1 LNSLTI
7 LFIETICN
15 NFLQKLTFILLPSNV
30 FSCEILLLLNGF
42 LTILRNDMNKL
53 VLMSLLCFCILLTAC
68 GGGSDSDKGGVT
80 VAVNNAPIIDI
91 ASTQRLTAGQSVTF
105 TADISDPDGDA
116 ITVAWQADNVDVSFS
131 TTTGTSTTISFP
143 DVTTEQVREIT
154 ITATDS
160 KGKSTKKIII
170 VTLGASILSNEAPII
185 SLPENQEAKGGDSIV
200 LVATVQD
207 PQDDNVTVEW
217 RSANNTIVFSD
228 THSLTPTLTLPEVT
242 STTTIIITLIATDSQ
257 NNSSEKTLLLTIIPS
272 DGEPA
277 PSVQFELTDR
287 FETSS
292 GGVTTLT
299 AKFTSNVEI
308 TAINW
313 DLSALGDV
321 NASEENTPVN
331 NVTTTNVTFTAP
343 SLTVAKAYA
352 ISLNVTTLSGAKFS
366 ADSQVFVAVDNVMT
380 LDISLAES
388 YVVDES
394 STISITPEITHS
406 HAISSYLWQWSSD
419 QEITLSTPTSKILS
433 LSTPSVDADITGQL
447 SFTVTMGTLTK
458 TLVTDLTIKNEP
470 VTSEVDVV
478 VSRLVAVEGQT
489 IKLSVI
495 TDNFEQITAWSWE
508 NLNVQGVNIKESKT
522 GYEITAPL
530 VQGQQNMSIVYR
542 ATLSDNTTIQKV
554 ANVTI
559 LSKSMARSSIDIKVA
574 SVPVIKSNVETV
586 VEFPFSDSHGLVDSL
601 SLDTNNTFNS
611 FEKAEVSLVGGKV
624 VLVLKIG
631 DFSLPVDHSDYVS
644 ILVKL
649 GAHEIPFVIE
659 LAMDSD

>member
-7 LFIETICN
+7 LFIEIICN

-292 GGVTTLT
+292 GEVTTLT

-331 NVTTTNVTFTAP
+331 NVTTTNVNFTAP
-343 SLTVAKAYA
+343 SLTVARAYA
-352 ISLNVTTLSGAKFS
+352 ISLNVTTLSGAKLS

-447 SFTVTMGTLTK
+447 SFTVTTGTLTK